1 MYETKRSDS
10 GIPKTE
16 NTADQYGC
24 KFDLDM
30 DACSTTECTGLI
42 PTAPTSGAEV
52 EHYNQVFKFLP
63 ERANTPE
70 P

>member
-1 MYETKRSDS
+1 MYDNEKMNAGNPKPDTVSDS
-10 GIPKTE
+10 
-16 NTADQYGC
+16 YGC

-42 PTAPTSGAEV
+42 PSAPTSGAEV

-63 ERANTPE
+63 ERAKTPE
-70 P
+70 R